1 MVTKLARLD
10 TKRRTSMEVIR
21 NFPDEEI
28 IANLRSGLRMD
39 ETIKSI
45 YRNNFESLSRYI
57 VHNSGSQ
64 QDAEDIFQEV
74 VVSFIDLV
82 QRDKFRGESSIK
94 TFLFSI
100 NRNTWLNE
108 LKKRG
113 RASVREEKYVRMEV
127 NDEKGME
134 RAEAGAAGHIE
145 EREEKAAIASVVA
158 SLGDT
163 CRKILTLFYYEN
175 LSMKEILDA
184 TDYDNEQV
192 VRNKKYKCLKQ
203 LEQML
208 NEKPQ
213 LKQTLKNLLHG

>member
-1 MVTKLARLD
+1 MD
-10 TKRRTSMEVIR
+10 TKKRTSMEVIR

-28 IANLRSGLRMD
+28 VANLRSGLRMD
-39 ETIKSI
+39 DTIKVL
-45 YRNNFESLSRYI
+45 YRNYFEGLSRYI
-57 VHNSGSQ
+57 IHNSGSA

-74 VVSFIDLV
+74 VVNFIDLV

-94 TFLFSI
+94 TFLFSM

-108 LKKRG
+108 LKRKG
-113 RASVREEKYVRMEV
+113 RAAVREEKYVRMETK
-127 NDEKGME
+127 D
-134 RAEAGAAGHIE
+134 EAGQEPVDANAARAVE
-145 EREEKAAIASVVA
+145 DREEKAAIASIVA
-158 SLGDT
+158 SLGET

-175 LSMKEILDA
+175 LPMKEILEA
-184 TDYDNEQV
+184 TEYDNEQV